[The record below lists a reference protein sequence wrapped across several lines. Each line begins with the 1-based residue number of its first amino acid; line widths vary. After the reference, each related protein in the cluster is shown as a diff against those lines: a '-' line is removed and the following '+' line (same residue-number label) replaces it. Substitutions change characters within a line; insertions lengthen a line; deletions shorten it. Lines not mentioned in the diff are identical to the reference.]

1 VSPAQ
6 HGRLKHFAAGAR
18 SVVFSFSF

>member
-18 SVVFSFSF
+18 SVVFSFLF